1 MAVVVLALIPLVSA
15 LNSASPQQSSAA
27 PAKAPHKH
35 SNPATTLSGPAKCP
49 VGTSATALA
58 IANAL
63 ATNPV
68 YVAPAS
74 SLLTAAQANRL
85 QAAISQADPGRIRL
99 AVVTNATLSQ
109 GGSERALANAIAS
122 CAADGTGVTLV
133 TNDRST
139 YLVTSYTDFQGA
151 SQAVEAALNT
161 HTSLAAGLRDAVKR
175 MASID
180 PGS

>member
-1 MAVVVLALIPLVSA
+1 M
-15 LNSASPQQSSAA
+15 
-27 PAKAPHKH
+27 
-35 SNPATTLSGPAKCP
+35 
-49 VGTSATALA
+49 
-58 IANAL
+58 
-63 ATNPV
+63 
-68 YVAPAS
+68 
-74 SLLTAAQANRL
+74 
-85 QAAISQADPGRIRL
+85 
-99 AVVTNATLSQ
+99 TNATLSQ

-161 HTSLAAGLRDAVKR
+161 HPSLAAGLRDAVKR

-180 PGS
+180 PGN